1 MAYAVK
7 YILQFTSDRGNEVR
21 IEVLKKDYQGEVIY
35 KSLGGSP
42 SLSIEQGD
50 GAIKGSSL
58 VFAMQADIE
67 GELQE
72 LYTTDNKQF
81 KVNMYRNEVLSW
93 QGYILPELYSEEYV
107 DAPYDVSVTAT
118 DQLATLKAITYQ
130 REDVNVSLSIIIEDI
145 LLFTQISVPVTYH
158 QNLSAHRK
166 GGVPMLVDSHISQAA
181 YNGHSCYD
189 VLNNILLSCN
199 CCIMQ
204 INGEWLITSLT
215 NSTTNYYTAGV
226 TQVREHKALGQL
238 GVGEV
243 CPAGTLT
250 MVNNPALKGARVE
263 YAHMLRHS
271 FLVNADCVDREG
283 WNYTPDSRNPIDIPG
298 EREAFGK
305 IFKAYC
311 WELHPV
317 NIREN
322 NSLQLWQEVSLEK
335 DERNYYDLSV
345 KTLFGTNA
353 KLLLMAV
360 TYLGSDGVER
370 RLTSEGWI
378 ETWDKSD
385 VNYYIQITG
394 TNKNAGLDAIAD
406 IEQYEMSTVQFA
418 LPPVDGTMRVGFI
431 NSTTDYAEPLAS
443 APIYVSQVYL
453 TVSGVTGQE
462 CTTEVEPNATQ
473 EQQDVLLAYGDT
485 FESENAYKLGL
496 NTLKKSSGENI
507 TSWWL
512 DNVNF
517 SSYYDTMLQEFS
529 RYFGVKKA
537 QLQGII
543 MGKDVLS
550 DMYADVFSGRVMRL
564 LSAQVDLL
572 ADEASVTVEEVIT
585 TTVDFDTVIYA
596 TNNTNSFGSSSGGG
610 AGTSGGASSTAGE
623 SLLGVQSDGDV
634 YVKDGR
640 ALVGSEARFEKMAL
654 PSSAPDKRA
663 EQKTYIYSSDTSRGA
678 IDIAKIAKYIEEQAK
693 IWVLDSANGVVR
705 TQYNVVSTQE
715 IISGRRASGASTDVG
730 GGGISSI
737 TAQMIADALG
747 YVPYSSA
754 NPAGYINSS
763 ALEQYVTSRGY
774 ITADA
779 LTKANVGLGEVQNYG
794 VFNQTSFKGKTQYA
808 IVNSSVL
815 EIANRI
821 DFHVNESTADYEVS
835 LRVAS
840 GETTKRVIY
849 LPSAEGTLALV
860 SQIPTIPTAL
870 KSPYALTFGTK
881 TYDGSEAKTI
891 TAADLGALSTGGGTI
906 SKSSYMPLVIE
917 NTASDVSVILYKG
930 ASGDLGYLGF
940 NGASNPVYMA
950 PSGYAYTLIHTGN
963 FADTTDKRYLQLSGG
978 AIDGAAISPLSI
990 NTSATREIGLSLKMS
1005 GKSVA
1010 WVGYTPNVGVHLYS
1024 YGNGNGVTH
1033 KLGLS
1038 DAGVGFLDSN
1048 TLIHSGNIGSQS
1060 VNSARKLYYIGTV
1073 PSSGFDAN
1081 IALSGGGRMSNYA
1094 SGGWWGSTMPAMSYG
1109 TIYQLQ
1115 GDDTGNDLAGQLAWD
1130 VNHRSADSTRNLW
1143 WRAND
1148 DTNFSNAKWH
1158 QIAFTDSNVAS
1169 ATKLQ
1174 AARTIWGRSFDGTAD
1189 VWGGIDVDGY
1199 KDTNS
1204 ITKVADLGTRGL
1216 VINAASIRTNW
1227 GMCFWTEGNGRGM
1240 IQQQAFTSAATTYPI
1255 CLQPFGGNVLVGT
1268 TTDAGYK
1275 FAVNGGAL
1283 ANTVRTQE
1291 LRLGEASPGGS
1302 VTQNKWY
1309 HATIGY
1315 VYEDAS
1321 PNTLKPA
1328 IVFKSMYDTYSEG
1341 SGNELMRIRAN
1352 GNVLI
1357 GTTAD
1362 KGFKL
1367 QVNGASRFEISS
1379 DNLLLLEPAT
1389 NSLDGSGIAFW
1400 SSGGWKKG
1408 TINASTLYLNSG
1420 SGGNVLI
1427 GTTTDSGYK
1436 LDVNG
1441 TSVVRDK
1448 AAFRHTILADR
1459 YNGQGNTAGAAL
1471 IVNKGGDYFGVGAS
1485 SSNISNIS
1493 LGWVNDLEGTWK
1505 KELVTI
1511 NASNNIILNQGVY
1524 ISATDSANTARG
1536 ILELTTSQSRFI
1548 IGYGVASAGYN
1559 TSLQGNNIEFAYGTS
1574 HTVGMKLT
1582 SSGNVEMYGNLTA
1595 TGEVISSR
1603 RASSSDRRL
1612 KNNITYLDTTD
1623 CLAMVR
1629 RIRPAEWD
1637 WKDNGKHSM
1646 GFIAQDVEHLMPY
1659 AVTSVRDNML
1669 GYKMNLQYDQFIAL
1683 AIGGVQAVDSEVQ
1696 QLKKEV
1702 KELKE
1707 KLAKYEHNGN
1717 YRN

>member
-130 REDVNVSLSIIIEDI
+130 REDVNVSLSTIIEDI
-145 LLFTQISVPVTYH
+145 LSFTQISVPVTYH
-158 QNLSAHRK
+158 QNLSALRK
-166 GGVPMLVDSHISQAA
+166 GEVPMLVDSHISQAA

-243 CPAGTLT
+243 YPAGTLT
-250 MVNNPALKGARVE
+250 MVNNPALKGAKVE
-263 YAHMLRHS
+263 YAHMLRNS

-678 IDIAKIAKYIEEQAK
+678 IDIAKIVKYIEEQEK

-705 TQYNVVSTQE
+705 TQYNIVSTQE
-715 IISGRRASGASTDVG
+715 IISGRRASGASSDVTG
-730 GGGISSI
+730 GGGISQV
-737 TAQMIADALG
+737 TAQMIVDALG
-747 YVPYSSA
+747 YIPYSSQ
-754 NPAGYINSS
+754 NPSGYITSS
-763 ALEQYVTSRGY
+763 ALNGYAKISDIPSLSGYATQVWVEGKKY
-774 ITADA
+774 ITGITSAMVTAA
-779 LTKANVGLGEVQNYG
+779 LGFTPYNSASFTKANIKSTLGIADWALAASKPSYAWSEIISKPSFATVATSGKYSDLSGVPTSLPASDVYAWAKAATKPTYTASEV
-794 VFNQTSFKGKTQYA
+794 
-808 IVNSSVL
+808 
-815 EIANRI
+815 
-821 DFHVNESTADYEVS
+821 
-835 LRVAS
+835 
-840 GETTKRVIY
+840 
-849 LPSAEGTLALV
+849 
-860 SQIPTIPTAL
+860 
-870 KSPYALTFGTK
+870 
-881 TYDGSEAKTI
+881 
-891 TAADLGALSTGGGTI
+891 GALSTSGGTLTGNLQI
-906 SKSSYMPLVIE
+906 GNND
-917 NTASDVSVILYKG
+917 NTAFNYLQLVRSSHFARLNSSDVRAMLSFG
-930 ASGDLGYLGF
+930 AYNNGTATIEKALWLGD
-940 NGASNPVYMA
+940 NGLQYVVNNTAVYDVF
-950 PSGYAYTLIHTGN
+950 HTGN
-963 FADTTDKRYLQLSGG
+963 FNPASYLPLSGG
-978 AIDGAAISPLSI
+978 TMKSAYFSPLAVDRDSDSGAAAIGFTRKSAALGYIGFNDTSGPKWF
-990 NTSATREIGLSLKMS
+990 NTSFTE
-1005 GKSVA
+1005 
-1010 WVGYTPNVGVHLYS
+1010 Y
-1024 YGNGNGVTH
+1024 
-1033 KLGLS
+1033 
-1038 DAGVGFLDSN
+1038 

-1060 VNSARKLYYIGTV
+1060 VDKANVLKGIYPAVSGTNDLYNTELLIKYHAGFSPDFGNV
-1073 PSSGFDAN
+1073 PSSNSWENGLLE
-1081 IALSGGGRMSNYA
+1081 IGLHSGGATAQFYFSRYKALYYRS
-1094 SGGWWGSTMPAMSYG
+1094 ST
-1109 TIYQLQ
+1109 
-1115 GDDTGNDLAGQLAWD
+1115 DDAW
-1130 VNHRSADSTRNLW
+1130 NR
-1143 WRAND
+1143 
-1148 DTNFSNAKWH
+1148 
-1158 QIAFTDSNVAS
+1158 IAYTSDNVAS

-1174 AARTIWGRSFDGTAD
+1174 AARTIWGQSFDGTSD
-1189 VWGGIDVDGY
+1189 INGNLTLGY
-1199 KDTNS
+1199 NVIRGANS
-1204 ITKVADLGTRGL
+1204 ENALELSSDSMSLGYSYR
-1216 VINAASIRTNW
+1216 AK
-1227 GMCFWTEGNGRGM
+1227 
-1240 IQQQAFTSAATTYPI
+1240 
-1255 CLQPFGGNVLVGT
+1255 T
-1268 TTDAGYK
+1268 TTIYGGMVR
-1275 FAVNGGAL
+1275 FAKEGAY
-1283 ANTVRTQE
+1283 TV
-1291 LRLGEASPGGS
+1291 LINSS
-1302 VTQNKWY
+1302 
-1309 HATIGY
+1309 
-1315 VYEDAS
+1315 
-1321 PNTLKPA
+1321 
-1328 IVFKSMYDTYSEG
+1328 
-1341 SGNELMRIRAN
+1341 

-1357 GTTAD
+1357 GTTSDNGA
-1362 KGFKL
+1362 KL
-1367 QVNGASRFEISS
+1367 QVN
-1379 DNLLLLEPAT
+1379 
-1389 NSLDGSGIAFW
+1389 
-1400 SSGGWKKG
+1400 
-1408 TINASTLYLNSG
+1408 
-1420 SGGNVLI
+1420 
-1427 GTTTDSGYK
+1427 
-1436 LDVNG
+1436 
-1441 TSVVRDK
+1441 
-1448 AAFRHTILADR
+1448 
-1459 YNGQGNTAGAAL
+1459 
-1471 IVNKGGDYFGVGAS
+1471 
-1485 SSNISNIS
+1485 
-1493 LGWVNDLEGTWK
+1493 
-1505 KELVTI
+1505 
-1511 NASNNIILNQGVY
+1511 
-1524 ISATDSANTARG
+1524 
-1536 ILELTTSQSRFI
+1536 
-1548 IGYGVASAGYN
+1548 
-1559 TSLQGNNIEFAYGTS
+1559 
-1574 HTVGMKLT
+1574 
-1582 SSGNVEMYGNLTA
+1582 GNLTA

-1612 KNNITYLDTTD
+1612 KDNITYLDTTD

-1629 RIRPAEWD
+1629 YIRPAEWD
-1637 WKDNGKHSM
+1637 WKDNGKHSI

-1659 AVTSVRDNML
+1659 AVTKIKDEVL
-1669 GYKMNLQYDQFIAL
+1669 GQRLNLQYDQFFAPVVG
-1683 AIGGVQAVDSEVQ
+1683 AIQCLDIKVENHETR
-1696 QLKKEV
+1696 LKRLETENV
-1702 KELKE
+1702 ELKNR
-1707 KLAKYEHNGN
+1707 LSKYETVWQ
-1717 YRN
+1717 

>member
-42 SLSIEQGD
+42 AMSIEQGD

-107 DAPYDVSVTAT
+107 DAPYDVSITAT

-130 REDVNVSLSIIIEDI
+130 RQDVNVSLSTIIEDI
-145 LLFTQISVPVTYH
+145 LSFTQISVPVTYH
-158 QNLSAHRK
+158 QNLSALRK
-166 GGVPMLVDSHISQAA
+166 GEVPMLVDSHISQAA

-250 MVNNPALKGARVE
+250 MVNNPALKGAKVE

-283 WNYTPDSRNPIDIPG
+283 WNYTPDNRNPIDIPG

-473 EQQDVLLAYGDT
+473 EQQDVLLVYGDT

-517 SSYYDTMLQEFS
+517 SSYYETMLQEFS

-537 QLQGII
+537 QLQGVI

-550 DMYADVFSGRVMRL
+550 DMYVDVFSGRVMRL

-634 YVKDGR
+634 YVKDAR
-640 ALVGSEARFEKMAL
+640 ALVGQEGRFENLAL

-663 EQKTYIYSSDTSRGA
+663 EQKTYIYSSDISRGA
-678 IDIAKIAKYIEEQAK
+678 IDIAKIAKYIEELEK

-705 TQYNVVSTQE
+705 TQYNIVSTQE
-715 IISGRRASGASTDVG
+715 IISGRRASGASSDVTG
-730 GGGISSI
+730 GGGISQV
-737 TAQMIADALG
+737 TAQMIVDALG
-747 YVPYSSA
+747 YVPYSSQ
-754 NPAGYINSS
+754 NPCGYITSS
-763 ALEQYVTSRGY
+763 ALNGYAKTSDIPSLSGYATESWVNSKGYITGITSAMVTAALGFTPYNSTNPSGY
-774 ITADA
+774 ITASS
-779 LTKANVGLGEVQNYG
+779 LTKANVGLGNVQNYSP
-794 VFNQTSFKGKTQYA
+794 FNQASFKGQIQYA
-808 IVNSSVL
+808 LVNSSIL
-815 EIANRI
+815 EIGGRI
-821 DFHVNESTADYEVS
+821 DLHTDESASNDYEVS

-840 GETTKRVIY
+840 GEVTKRVIY

-860 SQIPTIPTAL
+860 SQIPTDNNQLANGAGYITSAAL
-870 KSPYALTFGTK
+870 NGYATQSWVDNNFLLK
-881 TYDGSEAKTI
+881 N
-891 TAADLGALSTGGGTI
+891 GGTI
-906 SKSSYMPLVIE
+906 GALV
-917 NTASDVSVILYKG
+917 V
-930 ASGDLGYLGF
+930 
-940 NGASNPVYMA
+940 NG
-950 PSGYAYTLIHTGN
+950 TL
-963 FADTTDKRYLQLSGG
+963 DTTDSATIGG
-978 AIDGAAISPLSI
+978 VLVAKGGRLRI
-990 NTSATREIGLSLKMS
+990 NTSNTVNSFGFLKAKAYTSSLNRAVLDIGSNYGGSSNITSESVDVTALSIYR
-1005 GKSVA
+1005 GV
-1010 WVGYTPNVGVHLYS
+1010 VGVGRAYTYEELYANYNS
-1024 YGNGNGVTH
+1024 NTKLYVDGGIANTRTHAASHWDALKIISAGSWSSAPNYVNGIGVT
-1033 KLGLS
+1033 
-1038 DAGVGFLDSN
+1038 
-1048 TLIHSGNIGSQS
+1048 
-1060 VNSARKLYYIGTV
+1060 
-1073 PSSGFDAN
+1073 
-1081 IALSGGGRMSNYA
+1081 
-1094 SGGWWGSTMPAMSYG
+1094 
-1109 TIYQLQ
+1109 
-1115 GDDTGNDLAGQLAWD
+1115 
-1130 VNHRSADSTRNLW
+1130 
-1143 WRAND
+1143 
-1148 DTNFSNAKWH
+1148 
-1158 QIAFTDSNVAS
+1158 
-1169 ATKLQ
+1169 
-1174 AARTIWGRSFDGTAD
+1174 
-1189 VWGGIDVDGY
+1189 
-1199 KDTNS
+1199 
-1204 ITKVADLGTRGL
+1204 
-1216 VINAASIRTNW
+1216 
-1227 GMCFWTEGNGRGM
+1227 
-1240 IQQQAFTSAATTYPI
+1240 
-1255 CLQPFGGNVLVGT
+1255 
-1268 TTDAGYK
+1268 
-1275 FAVNGGAL
+1275 
-1283 ANTVRTQE
+1283 
-1291 LRLGEASPGGS
+1291 
-1302 VTQNKWY
+1302 
-1309 HATIGY
+1309 
-1315 VYEDAS
+1315 
-1321 PNTLKPA
+1321 
-1328 IVFKSMYDTYSEG
+1328 
-1341 SGNELMRIRAN
+1341 
-1352 GNVLI
+1352 
-1357 GTTAD
+1357 
-1362 KGFKL
+1362 
-1367 QVNGASRFEISS
+1367 
-1379 DNLLLLEPAT
+1379 
-1389 NSLDGSGIAFW
+1389 DGSGIVGRFGISFNVTDGGYFSIRDLYTNTGGYA
-1400 SSGGWKKG
+1400 SSGEIFKVV
-1408 TINASTLYLNSG
+1408 
-1420 SGGNVLI
+1420 GN
-1427 GTTTDSGYK
+1427 
-1436 LDVNG
+1436 
-1441 TSVVRDK
+1441 
-1448 AAFRHTILADR
+1448 
-1459 YNGQGNTAGAAL
+1459 GN
-1471 IVNKGGDYFGVGAS
+1471 
-1485 SSNISNIS
+1485 
-1493 LGWVNDLEGTWK
+1493 
-1505 KELVTI
+1505 
-1511 NASNNIILNQGVY
+1511 VY
-1524 ISATDSANTARG
+1524 IS
-1536 ILELTTSQSRFI
+1536 
-1548 IGYGVASAGYN
+1548 
-1559 TSLQGNNIEFAYGTS
+1559 
-1574 HTVGMKLT
+1574 
-1582 SSGNVEMYGNLTA
+1582 GNLTA

-1612 KNNITYLDTTD
+1612 KNNITYLDTAD

-1629 RIRPAEWD
+1629 QIRPAEWD

-1646 GFIAQDVEHLMPY
+1646 GFIAQDVEHLIPY
-1659 AVTSVRDNML
+1659 AVTSIKDNVL
-1669 GYKMNLQYDQFIAL
+1669 GQKLNLQYDQIIAL
-1683 AIGGVQAVDSEVQ
+1683 AIGGVQAVDNEVES
-1696 QLKKEV
+1696 LKARVKYLENKIKE
-1702 KELKE
+1702 
-1707 KLAKYEHNGN
+1707 YEYGN